1 MDGARIFTVGDPEDI
16 TPMSQALA
24 ARREA
29 AGVFSARDR
38 ATITFGNAPDIEAF
52 APELTL
58 TITGAANL
66 PWADKTHT
74 WDAAAARRRLA
85 QHCGG
90 ADNLNPDCFGRAFMY
105 RDSDAD
111 PKNLGSYKF
120 PFADIVDG
128 KMVAVWRGLTAAAQ
142 RIDSAGITSAD
153 KEALR
158 GKIRSLYAKAARAFN
173 DDTITAPFDA
183 EETTKLRTE
192 DMAEKT
198 KTFAETGGEEMSE
211 SEVDSQVMSLAES
224 IASSLAPQLSETIS
238 EAIKTAIQQVVDAA
252 TGQMGGGEEEAVA
265 EEVPVEDGAA
275 AMSALVLRM
284 AKAHARH
291 KLARKPAAVAA

>member
-1 MDGARIFTVGDPEDI
+1 
-16 TPMSQALA
+16 
-24 ARREA
+24 
-29 AGVFSARDR
+29 R

-128 KMVAVWRGLTAAAQ
+128 KMVAVWRGLTGAAQ
-142 RIDSAGITSAD
+142 RTVFAGITRTD

-158 GKIRSLYAKAARAFN
+158 GHDRSLYAQGAPAFHADRAN
-173 DDTITAPFDA
+173 TQP
-183 EETTKLRTE
+183 
-192 DMAEKT
+192 
-198 KTFAETGGEEMSE
+198 
-211 SEVDSQVMSLAES
+211 
-224 IASSLAPQLSETIS
+224 
-238 EAIKTAIQQVVDAA
+238 
-252 TGQMGGGEEEAVA
+252 
-265 EEVPVEDGAA
+265 
-275 AMSALVLRM
+275 
-284 AKAHARH
+284 H
-291 KLARKPAAVAA
+291 